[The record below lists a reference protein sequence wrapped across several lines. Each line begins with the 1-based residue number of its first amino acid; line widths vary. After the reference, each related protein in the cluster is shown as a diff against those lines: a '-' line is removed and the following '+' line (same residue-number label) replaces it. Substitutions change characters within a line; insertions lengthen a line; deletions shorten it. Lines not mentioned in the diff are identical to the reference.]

1 MQGDRRLIDME
12 VCIMNTK
19 LEKNLMAALDKAREI
34 FEEHDRQEEIDKW
47 VNRRKGS
54 CTKEH
59 FLKIVSLGYVPE
71 YKDYELLCS
80 VYKDGND
87 HSKFLAVMDTKL
99 LRVFCENGI
108 SPTDATKILERSD
121 NDYLRKDVMSLSDKL
136 EWLDILVNVGHA
148 DIRVIDIKR
157 LKEWADEKEQIID
170 VPITRENYVYAGS
183 PGDFDVK
190 TEVIGHEQRLF
201 VPVKGAMDVCQKI
214 LELGYQPTTY
224 EEART
229 FLDLA
234 EKFTG
239 SHVNELMKRRKLD
252 GAVYGVGMSDSG
264 MGSR

>member
-1 MQGDRRLIDME
+1 
-12 VCIMNTK
+12 MNTQ
-19 LEKNLMAALDKAREI
+19 LEKNLKSALDKAREI
-34 FEEHDRQEEIDKW
+34 VEEHDRQEEIDKW

-80 VYKDGND
+80 VYNKDGND

-108 SPTDATKILERSD
+108 SIEDATKILKRFQT
-121 NDYLRKDVMSLSDKL
+121 DYLFCDVMSLSDKL

-201 VPVKGAMDVCQKI
+201 VPVKGAMDIFKKI
-214 LELGYQPTTY
+214 LELGYEPTKY
-224 EEART
+224 EEVKT
-229 FLDLA
+229 FLALA
-234 EKFTG
+234 ENLAG
-239 SHVNELMKRRKLD
+239 SRVRELMEKKDLSD
-252 GAVYGVGMSDSG
+252 NHVYDVVGRSDSG
-264 MGSR
+264 RGSR

>member
-1 MQGDRRLIDME
+1 
-12 VCIMNTK
+12 MNTQ
-19 LEKNLMAALDKAREI
+19 LEKNLKSALDKAREI
-34 FEEHDRQEEIDKW
+34 VEEHDRQEEIDKW

-108 SPTDATKILERSD
+108 SPIDATKILKRFQT
-121 NDYLRKDVMSLSDKL
+121 DYLFCDVMSLSDKL

-157 LKEWADEKEQIID
+157 LKEWADEKEKIED
-170 VPITRENYVYAGS
+170 VPIWEHHYHYYGS
-183 PGDFDVK
+183 PRDYDDDPEIVGY
-190 TEVIGHEQRLF
+190 EQRLF
-201 VPVKGAMDVCQKI
+201 VPVKGAMDIFKKI
-214 LELGYQPTTY
+214 LELGYEPTKY
-224 EEART
+224 EEVKT
-229 FLDLA
+229 FLALA
-234 EKFTG
+234 ENLAG
-239 SHVNELMKRRKLD
+239 SRVRELMEKKDLSD
-252 GAVYGVGMSDSG
+252 NHVYDVVGRSDSG
-264 MGSR
+264 RGSR

>member
-1 MQGDRRLIDME
+1 
-12 VCIMNTK
+12 VNTQ
-19 LEKNLMAALDKAREI
+19 LEKNLKSALDKAREI
-34 FEEHDRQEEIDKW
+34 VEEHDRQEEIDKW

-108 SPTDATKILERSD
+108 SPIDATKILERFD

-136 EWLDILVNVGHA
+136 EWLDILVNIGHA
-148 DIRVIDIKR
+148 DIRVINIFQLKR
-157 LKEWADEKEQIID
+157 WADQKEQIID

-201 VPVKGAMDVCQKI
+201 VPVKGAMDIFKKI
-214 LELGYQPTTY
+214 LELGYEPTKY
-224 EEART
+224 EEVKT
-229 FLDLA
+229 FLALA
-234 EKFTG
+234 ENLAG
-239 SHVNELMKRRKLD
+239 SRVRELMEKKDLSD
-252 GAVYGVGMSDSG
+252 NHVYDVVGRSDSG
-264 MGSR
+264 RGSRW